1 MILIVGG
8 AGYIGSTVNKELTRA
23 GFKTVVFD
31 NLSTGKKELVKWG
44 EFFEG
49 DLGNIEQIREVF
61 DKYPIEAVLHFA
73 ALKAVGESVVEPEKY
88 YLNNVANTLNL
99 FKVMREKGVNKFIFS
114 SSAAVYGEPK
124 YNPID
129 ESHPLSPISPY
140 GWNKAMV
147 EQIMKDYIHAYD
159 FKYVALRYFNACAA
173 EPEAETGEWP
183 GSSANLIPLVLDAAI
198 GRRENIKIFGTDYPT
213 EDGTCVR
220 DYIHVV
226 DLASAHILALKYLL
240 SGGQSNIFNLGN
252 GRGFS
257 VREVINMVKKVTGV
271 DFAVVEVERRPGD
284 PPILIASSDK
294 AQKELGWKGENAD
307 LEKIIIDAWNWHK
320 KAVQLINSNNNI

>member
-8 AGYIGSTVNKELTRA
+8 AGYIGSTVNKELTKA

-31 NLSTGKKELVKWG
+31 NLSTGRKELVKWG
-44 EFFEG
+44 DFFEG

-73 ALKAVGESVVEPEKY
+73 ALKAVGESVLEPEKY
-88 YLNNVANTLNL
+88 YLNNVTNTLNL
-99 FKVMREKGVNKFIFS
+99 FKVMREKAVNKFIFS

-147 EQIMKDYIHAYD
+147 EQIMKDYSHAYD

-198 GRRENIKIFGTDYPT
+198 GRRENIKIFGTDYST

-226 DLASAHILALKYLL
+226 DLANAHLCALNYRLKTQ
-240 SGGQSNIFNLGN
+240 GCRAWNIGTGN
-252 GRGFS
+252 GIS
-257 VREVINMVKKVTGV
+257 VKQIRDTFEKVNGIEIPFEYVPRREGDVATS
-271 DFAVVEVERRPGD
+271 FADNARAV
-284 PPILIASSDK
+284 A
-294 AQKELGWKGENAD
+294 ELDWQPQYG
-307 LEKIIIDAWNWHK
+307 LEDMLKDSWNWQK
-320 KAVQLINSNNNI
+320 QNPNGYN